1 MSPVC
6 RLVLVRFPGLNC
18 QPGPPPF
25 SSSESLSGEG
35 GRKHIAAPA
44 LAPAHSSRSATK
56 ASPAATRGGESAKP
70 APSQER
76 LAKRVRKEQQREDRG
91 RGHGRLAPT
100 PSRHTHTY
108 RTLSKASIAARPLSE
123 CTCTT
128 HFREASASA
137 GRDGT
142 GNANHHFLTQASR
155 PRWRPFWEGV
165 AFRLPW
171 LRNAVRLFSG
181 K

>member
-6 RLVLVRFPGLNC
+6 RLVLVIFRGLNS

-25 SSSESLSGEG
+25 SQLRIPQWR
-35 GRKHIAAPA
+35 GRKPIAAPA
-44 LAPAHSSRSATK
+44 LAPAHSSRSAK
-56 ASPAATRGGESAKP
+56 ASPAATPGGESAKP

-100 PSRHTHTY
+100 PSRPTHTY

-137 GRDGT
+137 GRGGT
-142 GNANHHFLTQASR
+142 GNAKHHFLTQARR

-171 LRNAVRLFSG
+171 LRDAVLLFSG